1 MSSLGDSP
9 DLCEIPKGVLFFLEC
24 SRPKYPEKKILYMYI
39 YIFRK
44 FFFIGK
50 LDMQLV
56 GLERTTPLS
65 TFYSYKGMRC
75 NLS

>member
-1 MSSLGDSP
+1 
-9 DLCEIPKGVLFFLEC
+9 
-24 SRPKYPEKKILYMYI
+24 MYI